1 MGYKDPVFY
10 LVARSF
16 TQTSAGIRAIHILCD
31 QLNTFGFNSFLIG
44 IDRPLLLN
52 SNLNTPIL
60 SEEMRDSHF
69 ESGRK
74 VISIYDESVSENPI
88 KGDISVRWLLNR
100 GGFLAGKNRLGKS
113 REDLKFVYAKEIDFQ
128 SPRLFVNTV
137 DYKFYREHNRDE
149 IRNIELFYS
158 GKIKALGQKIEKPN
172 DSIEIFRSGLKKQTR
187 EDLRMLFSKAR
198 VLYLA
203 EDSALA
209 LEAAICGC
217 PTVHIKDYFRSPPLS
232 QEDGGVGLAKDDNP
246 ESLAAV
252 NLEKDSIERYMAT
265 LELRTFNDVIKFA
278 LLTQASSKSILIQ
291 KKARYNFPIAAKYI
305 MQINKAMAGFRYS
318 GLRGLFGVFFS
329 HISFK
334 KNGS

>member
-31 QLNTFGFNSFLIG
+31 QLNTFGFNSFLVG
-44 IDRPLLLN
+44 IDQPLLLN
-52 SNLNTPIL
+52 SNLDTPVL

-69 ESGRK
+69 KSGRK
-74 VISIYDESVSENPI
+74 VISLYDESVIGNPI
-88 KGDISVRWLLNR
+88 KGDICVKWLLNR
-100 GGFLAGKNRLGKS
+100 NGFSAGKNRLGKS
-113 REDLKFVYAKEIDFQ
+113 REDFKFVYAKEIDFQ

-137 DYKFYREHNRDE
+137 DYKFYGEHNRDE
-149 IRNIELFYS
+149 IRNIDLFYS
-158 GKIKALGQKIEKPN
+158 GKIKALGEEIEKPN
-172 DSIEIFRSGLKKQTR
+172 KSIEIFRSGPKKQTR
-187 EDLRMLFSKAR
+187 EDLRRLFSKAR

-217 PTVHIKDYFRSPPLS
+217 PTVHMKDYFRNAPISL
-232 QEDGGVGLAKDDNP
+232 EDGGVGLAKNDKP

-252 NLEKDSIERYMAT
+252 NLEKDFIERYMAT

-278 LLTQASSKSILIQ
+278 LLTQASSKSILI
-291 KKARYNFPIAAKYI
+291 KKKSRYKFPIAAKHL
-305 MQINKAMAGFRYS
+305 MQFNKAMAGFRYS
-318 GLRGLFGVFFS
+318 GFRGLFGVFFS
-329 HISFK
+329 HISFQ